1 MGEATKGATIATVRY
16 AVEVAQAVVPI
27 PRVLLWIAVAI
38 IAAVVAS
45 LERIDFGK
53 LLREWAA
60 STRPGMGPP
69 PESPPMA
76 MPTGG
81 MSVPGPTRGEGDP

>member
-1 MGEATKGATIATVRY
+1 VSGKSATIATVRY

-27 PRVLLWIAVAI
+27 PRVLLWLAVAI
-38 IAAVVAS
+38 IAAIVAS

-60 STRPGMGPP
+60 STRPGMDPP
-69 PESPPMA
+69 TPSPSMPM
-76 MPTGG
+76 PPGG
-81 MSVPGPTRGEGDP
+81 MPVEGKTWEGGEP